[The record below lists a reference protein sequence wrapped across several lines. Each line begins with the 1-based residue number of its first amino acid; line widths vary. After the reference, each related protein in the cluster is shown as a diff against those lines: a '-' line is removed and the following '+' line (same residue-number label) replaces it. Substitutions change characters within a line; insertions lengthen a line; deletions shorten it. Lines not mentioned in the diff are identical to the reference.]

1 MKGSGLVVLLATA
14 VLLSGCA
21 SNTANTAAGRS
32 TEETLEAYTNLGV
45 QYLQAGNTVS
55 AKLSLQRALNL
66 SSNHAPALS
75 ALALT
80 FQAEQEF
87 GLAEKYFLLALEAD
101 PDSARVHNNYGAFLY
116 SQERYE
122 AACSQLRQATTDPF
136 YSGRAQALEN
146 LGRCNEFI
154 GNKSKAA
161 ESYKRALAIN
171 GNRPVSLV
179 NLGLIEIENGEIA
192 SASRRFGRFL
202 ELVEANRTDHT
213 AASLWLGIQLAR
225 VERNTSKASTYALIL
240 KNTYP
245 NSAEYR
251 RYEESTQ

>member
-32 TEETLEAYTNLGV
+32 TEETLEAYTSLGV
-45 QYLQAGNTVS
+45 QYLQAGNTVN
-55 AKLSLQRALNL
+55 AKLSLQRALEL
-66 SSNHAPALS
+66 DDDYAPALS
-75 ALALT
+75 ALALA
-80 FQAEQEF
+80 FQSEQEYE
-87 GLAEKYFLLALEAD
+87 LAERYFRLALDAAPE
-101 PDSARVHNNYGAFLY
+101 SARIHNNFGTFLFSQQRHEEACQQFAMASEDAFY
-116 SQERYE
+116 PR
-122 AACSQLRQATTDPF
+122 RDW
-136 YSGRAQALEN
+136 ALEN
-146 LGRCNEFI
+146 LGRCNELT
-154 GNKSKAA
+154 GRQADA
-161 ESYKRALAIN
+161 EEAYSRALAVN
-171 GNRPVSLV
+171 GNRPLSLV
-179 NLGLIEIENGEIA
+179 RLGLLEMEKGDVA
-192 SASRRFGRFL
+192 SASRRFNRFL
-202 ELVEANRTDHT
+202 MLVEQRRTDHT